1 MKTRLLTLIAALLL
15 ASASWLGA
23 QPYTT
28 TWPYLYSDFQD
39 GVIYMTGGQKIYHK
53 LNVHLMKGRLHY
65 LDNDVVKEAFA
76 GDIFYAEIGPDSD
89 KFMVVNGDMMKVV
102 AEQPGGFVADHITG
116 DFDALLTGTGAYGM
130 QANTEAI
137 QSYSSLNIQGAVNV
151 NHMLLLQE
159 KHEGREFDLRHQLY
173 IVTSGKVCRAVRKDV
188 EALLDKTQKALF
200 KSYLKEHKVKWKDPQ
215 SLLQVVTFLD
225 EVLPE

>member
-137 QSYSSLNIQGAVNV
+137 QSYSSL
-151 NHMLLLQE
+151 
-159 KHEGREFDLRHQLY
+159 EFDLRHQLY

>member
-76 GDIFYAEIGPDSD
+76 GDIFYAEIDPESD

-130 QANTEAI
+130 QANTEAV

-159 KHEGREFDLRHQLY
+159 KDSGQEFDLRHEY
-173 IVTSGKVCRAVRKDV
+173 FIVTGGKVYPAHRTDILKMLPPDRRKDFTAFV
-188 EALLDKTQKALF
+188 KANKIRWNRPDRLILLVDF
-200 KSYLKEHKVKWKDPQ
+200 LKD
-215 SLLQVVTFLD
+215 F
-225 EVLPE
+225 

>member
-1 MKTRLLTLIAALLL
+1 MKTKVLTLIATLLFS
-15 ASASWLGA
+15 AASWLGA

-76 GDIFYAEIGPDSD
+76 GDIFYAEIGPESD

-116 DFDALLTGTGAYGM
+116 DFDALMVGTGAYGM
-130 QANTEAI
+130 QANTEAV

-151 NHMLLLQE
+151 NHMLLLEE
-159 KHEGREFDLRHQLY
+159 KGEGREFDLKHQLF
-173 IVTSGKVCRAVRKDV
+173 IVTGGKVYRAVRSDI
-188 EALLDKTQKALF
+188 EKALPKEDRADF
-200 KSYLKEHKVKWKDPQ
+200 KAYVKQHKIKWKDPEK
-215 SLLQVVTFLD
+215 LLVLVDFLSKS
-225 EVLPE
+225 

>member
-1 MKTRLLTLIAALLL
+1 MRRLITGLVVTVLLGSGL
-15 ASASWLGA
+15 QLGA

-28 TWPYLYSDFQD
+28 AWPYLYSDFRD

-53 LNVHLMKGRLHY
+53 LNVHLLKGRLHY
-65 LDNDVVKEAFA
+65 LDNGVVKEAFA
-76 GDIFYAEIGPDSD
+76 GDIFYAEMGPDSD

-116 DFDALLTGTGAYGM
+116 DFEALMVGTGAYGM
-130 QANTEAI
+130 QANTEAV

-159 KHEGREFDLRHQLY
+159 KDSGREFDLRHEY
-173 IVTSGKVCRAVRKDV
+173 FIVTGGKVYPAHRADILKMLPPDRRKDFTAFV
-188 EALLDKTQKALF
+188 KANKIRWNRPDRLILLVDF
-200 KSYLKEHKVKWKDPQ
+200 LKD
-215 SLLQVVTFLD
+215 F
-225 EVLPE
+225 

>member
-15 ASASWLGA
+15 ASAAWLGA

-102 AEQPGGFVADHITG
+102 AEQPGGFVADHVTG
-116 DFDALLTGTGAYGM
+116 DFESLMVGTGAYGM
-130 QANTEAI
+130 QANTEAV

-151 NHMLLLQE
+151 NHMLLLEE
-159 KHEGREFDLRHQLY
+159 KGEGREFDLKHQLF
-173 IVTSGKVCRAVRKDV
+173 IVTGGKVYRAVRSDI
-188 EALLDKTQKALF
+188 EKALPKEDRADF
-200 KSYLKEHKVKWKDPQ
+200 KAYVKQHKIKWKDPEK
-215 SLLQVVTFLD
+215 LLVLVDFLSKS
-225 EVLPE
+225 

>member
-116 DFDALLTGTGAYGM
+116 DFEALMVGTGAYGM
-130 QANTEAI
+130 QANTEAV

-151 NHMLLLQE
+151 NHMLLLEE
-159 KHEGREFDLRHQLY
+159 KGEGREFDLKHQLF
-173 IVTSGKVCRAVRKDV
+173 IVTGGKVYRAVRSDIEKSLPKEDRV
-188 EALLDKTQKALF
+188 DFKAYV
-200 KSYLKEHKVKWKDPQ
+200 KQHKIKWKDPEK
-215 SLLQVVTFLD
+215 LLVLVDFLSKS
-225 EVLPE
+225 

>member
-1 MKTRLLTLIAALLL
+1 MKTRVLTLIAVVLL
-15 ASASWLGA
+15 SASSWMSA

-53 LNVHLMKGRLHY
+53 LNVHLMRGRLHY
-65 LDNDVVKEAFA
+65 LDNGVVKEAFA

-102 AEQPGGFVADHITG
+102 AEQPNGFVADHITG
-116 DFDALLTGTGAYGM
+116 DFEALMVGTGAYGM
-130 QANTEAI
+130 QANTEAV

-151 NHMLLLQE
+151 NHMLLLEE
-159 KHEGREFDLRHQLY
+159 KGEGREFDLKHQLF
-173 IVTSGKVCRAVRKDV
+173 IVTGGKVYRAVRSDIEKVLPKEDRA
-188 EALLDKTQKALF
+188 EFKAYV
-200 KSYLKEHKVKWKDPQ
+200 KQHKIKWKDPEK
-215 SLLQVVTFLD
+215 LLVLVDFLSKS
-225 EVLPE
+225 

>member
-1 MKTRLLTLIAALLL
+1 MKTKVLALIAVMLLSL
-15 ASASWLGA
+15 PTWMSA

-53 LNVHLMKGRLHY
+53 LNVHLLKGRLHY
-65 LDNDVVKEAFA
+65 LDNDVVKEAYS
-76 GDIFYAEIGPDSD
+76 GDIFYAEIGPGSD

-102 AEQPGGFVADHITG
+102 AEKPEGFVADHITG
-116 DFDALLTGTGAYGM
+116 DFDALMVGTGAYGM
-130 QANTEAI
+130 QANTEAV

-159 KHEGREFDLRHQLY
+159 KQSGREFDLKHQLFV
-173 IVTSGKVCRAVRKDV
+173 VTAGKVYRAVRSDIEKTLPKEDRAAFRAYV
-188 EALLDKTQKALF
+188 KQHKIKWNDPEKLL
-200 KSYLKEHKVKWKDPQ
+200 
-215 SLLQVVTFLD
+215 LLVDFLNPGQPD
-225 EVLPE
+225 

>member
-76 GDIFYAEIGPDSD
+76 GDIFYAEIGPESD

-159 KHEGREFDLRHQLY
+159 KHEGREFDLKHQLF
-173 IVTSGKVCRAVRKDV
+173 IVTGGKVYRAVRSDIEKSLPKEDR
-188 EALLDKTQKALF
+188 ADFKAYV
-200 KSYLKEHKVKWKDPQ
+200 KQHKIKWKDPEK
-215 SLLQVVTFLD
+215 LLVLVDFLSKS
-225 EVLPE
+225 